1 MKKIGLF
8 LILFLFMTNSWSQQ
22 YRQMIAKGN
31 YTVSEIQ
38 VEAEAYFDL
47 VGRER
52 GRGFKPYKRWEAL
65 ALLMMDENGMLK
77 SPEYYFNVLE
87 EYNRYRNENVNT
99 LARTTVGTWEDLG
112 PTSWIATPNG
122 YNPGV
127 GRVSAMDIDPINTNH
142 MIIGSPS
149 GGVWRTID
157 GGINWTVLTDNLSN
171 LRVWSLT
178 IDPVQPSTYYW
189 GANSGIIFKSTD
201 SGSTWDVLADIGFGN
216 VNKIIVD
223 PTNTNKMYCS
233 AEAGGIFKS
242 VDSGLN
248 WSIINSNATNGYDV
262 EFKPGDTNV
271 IYASG
276 NSVFISNNGG
286 DSFSDLGG
294 SFSSGPKMIGVAEES
309 TDDVDQA
316 VVYVLESSNVTFNN
330 GTFNQVYKS
339 TNSGLSFSA
348 VNLESKNYFG
358 FESDGDDNRGQAPR
372 DMDIVISSTNTDHV
386 FIASINSWYS
396 TDGGET
402 FLISSQWYLPF
413 AMNENIGYCHADTDI
428 LRYVDGVLYAGT
440 DGGVYKATNPT
451 TITSDY
457 YTDLTDGIS
466 NRQFYR
472 IGVSQTDPV
481 IVAAGSQDNG
491 SSVLRTD
498 GQWYHWYGSD
508 GGESLVDK
516 NDSNIMYGTTPFG
529 SFVKSTDSGENLSFV
544 AKPDDKGG
552 QFNWN
557 FFSTPFEQDPIIQNT
572 VYIAFDEVY
581 KSLDGGDN
589 WTSISQNFGANID
602 ALKIAPSNTDYLYLS
617 INNAF
622 WISTNRGLDWTEAT
636 SYPGGNI
643 ASVAVHPTDESR
655 VAVTSNNSEKVYV
668 TTDSGLTWI
677 PYRFDLPNFSALTV
691 VWDDNLVNGLYVG
704 MNYGIYYTDDTITD
718 AWIPFDN
725 NLPNVI
731 IYELDINFVEN
742 KIYAGTHGRG
752 LWASDTYDTT
762 LSTKDFGLNDI
773 IIFPNPANNEIN
785 LKWNKSEA
793 INIRVYNMLG
803 KLVLY
808 DKKINISNG
817 FKIDVSGL
825 NSGVYFVKL
834 NTINGEIT
842 KKLILN

>member
-8 LILFLFMTNSWSQQ
+8 LILFVFMTNSWSQQ

-87 EYNRYRNENVNT
+87 EYNRYCNESVNT
-99 LARTTVGTWEDLG
+99 LARTTVGTWKDLG
-112 PTSWIATPNG
+112 PTSWTAAPNG

-142 MIIGSPS
+142 MIIGSPT

-171 LRVWSLT
+171 LRVCSLT

-189 GANSGIIFKSTD
+189 GANSGVIFKSTD
-201 SGSTWDVLADIGFGN
+201 SGSTWNVLADIGFGN

-223 PTNTNKMYCS
+223 PINTNKMYCS

-276 NSVFISNNGG
+276 NSVFRSNNGG

-294 SFSSGPKMIGVAEES
+294 SFSSGPKMIGVAEAS
-309 TDDVDQA
+309 TDVDDQA
-316 VVYVLESSNVTFNN
+316 VVYVIEAS
-330 GTFNQVYKS
+330 GGAFNQLYRS
-339 TNSGLSFSA
+339 DDNGLSFIA
-348 VNLESKNYFG
+348 VNTESKNYFG
-358 FESDGDDNRGQAPR
+358 YESDGNDDIGQAPR

-386 FIASINSWYS
+386 FIAGINTWYS
-396 TDGGET
+396 EDGGAT
-402 FLISSQWYLPF
+402 FLVSSQWYLPS
-413 AMNENIGYCHADTDI
+413 AISQNIGYCHADIDI
-428 LRYVDGVLYAGT
+428 LRYVNGVLYAGT

-451 TITSDY
+451 IITGGY

-472 IGVSQTDPV
+472 IGVSQTNPV
-481 IVAAGSQDNG
+481 VVAGGSQDNG

-498 GQWYHWYGSD
+498 GQWYEWWGAD

-516 NDSNIMYGTTPFG
+516 DDSNIIYGCTQFG
-529 SFVKSTDSGENLSFV
+529 SFVKSTDSGQSLFAV
-544 AKPDDKGG
+544 TAPDDKGG
-552 QFNWN
+552 QFKWN

-572 VYIAFDEVY
+572 VYVAFDEVY
-581 KSLDGGDN
+581 KSLDGGAN
-589 WTSISQNFGANID
+589 WASISQNFGANID
-602 ALKIAPSNTDYLYLS
+602 ALKIAPSDTDYLYCS

-622 WISTNRGLDWTEAT
+622 WKSTNGGVDWTEAT

-643 ASVAVHPTDESR
+643 ASIAVHPTDASR

-668 TTDSGLTWI
+668 TTNSGLTWI
-677 PYRFDLPNFSALTV
+677 PYRFDLPNFSAITV

-704 MNYGIYYTDDTITD
+704 MNYGIYYTDDTIVD
-718 AWIPFDN
+718 AWLPFNN

-731 IYELDINFVEN
+731 IFELDINFVEN

-752 LWASDTYDTT
+752 LWASNTFDAT
-762 LSTKDFGLNDI
+762 LNTNGFELNDI
-773 IIFPNPANNEIN
+773 ILFPNPANNEVN

-793 INIRVYNMLG
+793 INVRIYNTLG
-803 KLVLY
+803 KLVFY
-808 DKKINISNG
+808 DKKINLSNG
-817 FKIDVSGL
+817 FKIDISAL
-825 NSGVYFVKL
+825 NSDVYFMKMNTL
-834 NTINGEIT
+834 NGKIT